1 MTMKTIKDNVLW
13 VLKILLGCA
22 LFSAGF
28 SLFLEPRGMNAGGIS
43 GLAML
48 ITRIIGFG
56 SVGMMQILLNLPLFL
71 MGGKRIG
78 IRFFVGSLIGMLAS
92 SVMIDVIA
100 LYAPKVT
107 AEPLIAAIYGGILSG
122 AGIGLVFVEG
132 ASTGGSDILIRLVQQ
147 KNRNFKLGTISFGFD
162 FLVSVLTGIVFRDMT
177 KTLYTLIAIF
187 LTSRVMDMVVYSF
200 DNSKVAL
207 IISPEYEK
215 IAEMVCDKLGRGV
228 TYLYGQGYY
237 SRKDTKVLL
246 VAVKRY
252 QLAQLKEYVVQIDPD
267 AFIILQDAHQVLG
280 DGFIR
285 YSEHSL

>member
-1 MTMKTIKDNVLW
+1 MKMKTIKDNVLW

-48 ITRIIGFG
+48 ITRVVGFG
-56 SVGMMQILLNLPLFL
+56 SVGMIQILLNLPLFL

-100 LYAPKVT
+100 LYAPKIT

>member
-1 MTMKTIKDNVLW
+1 MKMKTIKDNVLW

-48 ITRIIGFG
+48 ITQIIGFG
-56 SVGMMQILLNLPLFL
+56 SVGMIQILLNLPLFL

-100 LYAPKVT
+100 LYAPKIT

>member
-1 MTMKTIKDNVLW
+1 MKMKTIKDNVLW

-100 LYAPKVT
+100 LYAPKIT
-107 AEPLIAAIYGGILSG
+107 AEPLIAAIYGGILTG

>member
-1 MTMKTIKDNVLW
+1 MKMKTIKDNVLW

-48 ITRIIGFG
+48 ITQIIGFG
-56 SVGMMQILLNLPLFL
+56 SVGMIQILLNLPLFL

-92 SVMIDVIA
+92 SVMIDTIA
-100 LYAPKVT
+100 LYPLKITV
-107 AEPLIAAIYGGILSG
+107 EPLIAAIYGGILSG

-132 ASTGGSDILIRLVQQ
+132 ASTGGSDILIRLVQL

-207 IISPEYEK
+207 IISPEYER

>member
-1 MTMKTIKDNVLW
+1 M
-13 VLKILLGCA
+13 
-22 LFSAGF
+22 
-28 SLFLEPRGMNAGGIS
+28 
-43 GLAML
+43 
-48 ITRIIGFG
+48 
-56 SVGMMQILLNLPLFL
+56 
-71 MGGKRIG
+71 
-78 IRFFVGSLIGMLAS
+78 
-92 SVMIDVIA
+92 
-100 LYAPKVT
+100 
-107 AEPLIAAIYGGILSG
+107 
-122 AGIGLVFVEG
+122 
-132 ASTGGSDILIRLVQQ
+132 

>member
-1 MTMKTIKDNVLW
+1 MKMKTIKDNVLW

-48 ITRIIGFG
+48 ITQIIGFG
-56 SVGMMQILLNLPLFL
+56 SVGMIQILLNLPLFL

-100 LYAPKVT
+100 LYAPKIT

-132 ASTGGSDILIRLVQQ
+132 ASTGGSDILIRLVQL

-187 LTSRVMDMVVYSF
+187 LTSRVIDMVVYSF

>member
-1 MTMKTIKDNVLW
+1 MKMKTIKDNVLW

-48 ITRIIGFG
+48 ITRVVGFG
-56 SVGMMQILLNLPLFL
+56 SVGMIQILLNLPLFL

-92 SVMIDVIA
+92 SVMIDTIA
-100 LYAPKVT
+100 LYPLKITV
-107 AEPLIAAIYGGILSG
+107 EPLIAAIYGGILSG

-132 ASTGGSDILIRLVQQ
+132 ASTGGSDILIRLVQL

-187 LTSRVMDMVVYSF
+187 LTSRVIDMVVYSF
-200 DNSKVAL
+200 DNSKVAM
-207 IISPEYEK
+207 IISPEYER

>member
-1 MTMKTIKDNVLW
+1 MKMKTIKDNVLW

-48 ITRIIGFG
+48 ITRVVGFG
-56 SVGMMQILLNLPLFL
+56 SVGMIQILLNLPLFL

-92 SVMIDVIA
+92 SVMIDTIA
-100 LYAPKVT
+100 LYPLKITV
-107 AEPLIAAIYGGILSG
+107 EPLIAAIYGGILSG

-132 ASTGGSDILIRLVQQ
+132 ASTGGSDILIRLVQL

-187 LTSRVMDMVVYSF
+187 LTSRVIDMVVYSF

-207 IISPEYEK
+207 IISPEYER

-246 VAVKRY
+246 VAIKRY

>member
-1 MTMKTIKDNVLW
+1 MKMKTIKDNVLW

-48 ITRIIGFG
+48 ITRVVGFG
-56 SVGMMQILLNLPLFL
+56 SVGMIQILLNLPLFL

-92 SVMIDVIA
+92 SVMIDTIA
-100 LYAPKVT
+100 LYPLKITV
-107 AEPLIAAIYGGILSG
+107 EPLIAAIYGGILSG

>member
-1 MTMKTIKDNVLW
+1 MKMKTIKDNVLW

-100 LYAPKVT
+100 LYAPKIT

>member
-1 MTMKTIKDNVLW
+1 MKTIKDNVLW

-48 ITRIIGFG
+48 ITQVIGFG
-56 SVGMMQILLNLPLFL
+56 SVGMIQILLNLPLFL

-100 LYAPKVT
+100 LYAPKIT
-107 AEPLIAAIYGGILSG
+107 AEPLIAAIYGGILTG

>member
-1 MTMKTIKDNVLW
+1 MKMKTIKDNVLW

-48 ITRIIGFG
+48 ITQVIGFG

-100 LYAPKVT
+100 LHAPKIT

>member
-1 MTMKTIKDNVLW
+1 MKMKTIKDNVLW

-56 SVGMMQILLNLPLFL
+56 SVGMIQILLNLPLFL

-92 SVMIDVIA
+92 SVMIDAIA
-100 LYAPKVT
+100 LYPVKIT

>member
-1 MTMKTIKDNVLW
+1 MKMKTIKDNVLW

-48 ITRIIGFG
+48 ITRVVGFG
-56 SVGMMQILLNLPLFL
+56 SVGMIQILLNLPLFL

-100 LYAPKVT
+100 LYAPKIT

-187 LTSRVMDMVVYSF
+187 LTSRVIDMVVYSF

>member
-1 MTMKTIKDNVLW
+1 MKMKTIKDNVLW

-48 ITRIIGFG
+48 ITQIIGFG
-56 SVGMMQILLNLPLFL
+56 SVGMIQILLNLPLFL

-92 SVMIDVIA
+92 SVMIDTIA
-100 LYAPKVT
+100 LYPLKITV
-107 AEPLIAAIYGGILSG
+107 EPLIAAIYGGILSG

-132 ASTGGSDILIRLVQQ
+132 ASTGGSDILIRLVQL

-187 LTSRVMDMVVYSF
+187 LTSRVIDMVVYSF

-207 IISPEYEK
+207 IISPEYER